1 MRKKVNWKHVA
12 ITTLSVTNLLLIG
25 MLGNGNGTREL
36 GYKVRELENE
46 LYMLQVETGLYNES
60 STDTVRNP
68 MTGKIETML
77 LDNHNNGRY

>member
-1 MRKKVNWKHVA
+1 MKKKVNWKHVA
-12 ITTLSVTNLLLIG
+12 IVMLTISNLTLIG
-25 MLGNGNGTREL
+25 IARDIKQDTMDAI
-36 GYKVRELENE
+36 YFD
-46 LYMLQVETGLYNES
+46 QVETGLYNES